1 LLFCPGCLRQPA
13 RSHINR
19 NPTAVPTAVS
29 TPTPTLAQTA
39 ETLKAQLIAD
49 KVLVRTIESDDGAL
63 PTLTV
68 VYDLDTTL

>member
-1 LLFCPGCLRQPA
+1 
-13 RSHINR
+13 
-19 NPTAVPTAVS
+19 VS